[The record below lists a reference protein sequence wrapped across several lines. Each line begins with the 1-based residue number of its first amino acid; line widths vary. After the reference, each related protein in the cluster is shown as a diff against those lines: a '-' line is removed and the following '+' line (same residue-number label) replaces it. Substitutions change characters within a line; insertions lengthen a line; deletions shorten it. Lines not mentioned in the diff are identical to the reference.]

1 MTNWSFLLSKR
12 WAGYLALTVVFAIV
26 CVFLGS
32 WQLARRAEAQ
42 AEIQKIDN
50 NWSTAPVPLAEALP
64 ELDSFD
70 ESQKWLPVVAE
81 GSYLRDDELL
91 VRTRPR
97 AGMPGFEVLT
107 PLQLADG
114 TVFIVNRGWLPTG
127 SRQDS
132 PDVVPEAPAGQV
144 TVVAR
149 LKAGEPSLA
158 GRSSSGKQISTVQL
172 SEISERL
179 GLDNYTGAYGLMV
192 SESPEPTDER
202 PLAGL
207 KPVRDEGPHLS
218 YAFQWYVFAVMAF
231 IGLGWAARQEFRTV
245 NVDDPEERKRAAERA
260 RKQALKTRS
269 DAEIEDEILDNAR

>member
-202 PLAGL
+202 PLAVL